1 MVYKRKL
8 ELGRSLMHSLPL
20 LRVDVLVIWSKTTL
34 LRSLLLPAN
43 GAVRSQEEAKTA
55 EKSSK
60 RISSAVQEGTP
71 AAASFGQPESS
82 TLHLD
87 EYPSCSSLALFPFS
101 GPYLSVMSTKACTD
115 AFTFLLFYLGI
126 AESPFPL
133 LQLLKLTALL
143 PTPWAKSQTFLLFSL
158 LRLPHRRSAPFPAAG
173 ETVGSGSHGTPALWA
188 KLFLLHFERD

>member
-20 LRVDVLVIWSKTTL
+20 LRVDVLVIWSKNTL

-43 GAVRSQEEAKTA
+43 GAVGSQEEAKTV

-87 EYPSCSSLALFPFS
+87 EYLSCSSLALFPFS
-101 GPYLSVMSTKACTD
+101 GPYLSAMSTKACTD
-115 AFTFLLFYLGI
+115 AFT
-126 AESPFPL
+126 
-133 LQLLKLTALL
+133 LL
-143 PTPWAKSQTFLLFSL
+143 PRDCWVSLSSPPATEAHSSAPYTMGKKPNFSPLSL